1 MFTDFLTLIEVGEVL
16 GIRFEKAG
24 LIVAARDKDSFF
36 TPGTRRGAFKNLKF
50 NLLDL
55 RVLAKVEVNQQIIG
69 IPNGMGTR
77 PYNIHKYKWELLKAT
92 GSRYTTQHNYFIT
105 SKVLLEYYCKIAVEF
120 IIRWS
125 HFYREYP
132 RDFVDALYVIQRND
146 RLLKHVYNS
155 VDNID
160 SYILPMWEKIAAS
173 HDL

>member
-36 TPGTRRGAFKNLKF
+36 TPGTRRGAFENIKF

-55 RVLAKVEVNQQIIG
+55 RVLAKVEKDQETIG

-77 PYNIHKYKWELLKAT
+77 PYNIHNYKWELLKIT
-92 GSRYTTQHNYFIT
+92 GSKYTTKHNYFIT
-105 SKVLLEYYCKIAVEF
+105 SKVLLEYYCKAAVEF
-120 IIRWS
+120 IVKWADFYQS
-125 HFYREYP
+125 HPGE
-132 RDFVDALYVIQRND
+132 FVDALYIIQRND

-155 VDNID
+155 IENID
-160 SYILPMWEKIAAS
+160 NYILPMWEKIAANQG
-173 HDL
+173 L